1 MKKFTTRQTQKSF
14 KLNGNCVEMS
24 THVVLGGGAI

>member
-1 MKKFTTRQTQKSF
+1 MKGFTTRQIQKSS
-14 KLNGNCVEMS
+14 KLKDNCVEMS